1 MNAVDLLKIN
11 VNDHT
16 EKKGNLTYLSW
27 AWAWQEA
34 IKADPQAE
42 WTVKMFGESYDK
54 PYVSIGDTKMVFVD
68 VTMFGKTPLS
78 RWPRTEEKQSFPLLD
93 TLAFVACCVMGY
105 TVLVML

>member
-42 WTVKMFGESYDK
+42 WTVKMFGRIVRQTVRFNRRHQDGIRRRYDVRQDAYL
-54 PYVSIGDTKMVFVD
+54 PA
-68 VTMFGKTPLS
+68 S
-78 RWPRTEEKQSFPLLD
+78 RP
-93 TLAFVACCVMGY
+93 
-105 TVLVML
+105 